1 MFAGLRYAGW
11 GTYINH
17 TNYICDGT
25 DIDGSTMA
33 ELGFSRADFWALA
46 GVEVINY
53 ATETAQSVA
62 CRKTGCAYTYANITW
77 V

>member
-1 MFAGLRYAGW
+1 MFAGLCYAGL

-17 TNYICDGT
+17 TNYIYDGT
-25 DIDGSTMA
+25 DINGSTMA

-46 GVEVINY
+46 GV
-53 ATETAQSVA
+53 SDVA
-62 CRKTGCAYTYANITW
+62 KTGCTYTYANITC